1 MSLMRWD
8 PFRDME
14 SFRERM
20 NRLFDESLALTR
32 SEGGERGRM
41 LFVPVDVV
49 EEGDSYVISAELPG
63 VKPEDIDI
71 SVTGNTLTIKGESHE
86 EHEEERGNVH
96 YRERRFGTFSRSVML
111 PSDVDTSKIDATC
124 DNGILRITAA
134 RSEEAKPKRIQ
145 VQSGGQPQ
153 EIEASASGQSK
164 SKNK

>member
-71 SVTGNTLTIKGESHE
+71 SVTGNTLTIKGEMGDTIE
-86 EHEEERGNVH
+86 QEGERYH
-96 YRERRFGTFSRSVML
+96 YRERRYGSFQRSVRL
-111 PSDVDTSKIDATC
+111 PNTLDTDKVEASFE
-124 DNGILRITAA
+124 NGVLNISI
-134 RSEEAKPKRIQ
+134 PK
-145 VQSGGQPQ
+145 QPQ
-153 EIEASASGQSK
+153 AQPKQITIKVGK
-164 SKNK
+164 K